1 MRTRVKICGIT
12 RTEDGLAA
20 AEAGADSIGLVFY
33 PKSPRNVSIEQARE
47 ICAALPPFVTVT
59 ALFLD
64 PRRELVASVV
74 DALPVDL
81 LQFHGDECVADCTG
95 FGRPY
100 IKVIGMR
107 ANTRVKAYADCYADA
122 AGILLDGH
130 AHGAAGGS
138 GETFDW
144 RNIPGDLGK
153 PVIIAGGLTPDNV
166 AAAIRQARP
175 WGVDLSSG
183 VEISP
188 GVKDHGKIA
197 ALMNEVRRV
206 DCEG

>member
-12 RTEDGLAA
+12 RPEDGLAA

-33 PKSPRNVSIEQARE
+33 PKSPRNVSVDQARA

-64 PRRELVASVV
+64 PRRAFVESVLEAV
-74 DALPVDL
+74 PVNL
-81 LQFHGDECVADCTG
+81 LQFHGDECAADCTG
-95 FGRPY
+95 YGLPY
-100 IKVIGMR
+100 IKAIGMR
-107 ANTRVKAYADCYADA
+107 ENTQVKAYADCYADA

-130 AHGAAGGS
+130 ALGAAGGA

-144 RNIPGDLGK
+144 RRVPEDLGK
-153 PVIIAGGLTPDNV
+153 PVIIAGGLTPENV
-166 AAAIRQARP
+166 AQAIEAARP
-175 WGVDLSSG
+175 WGVDMSSG
-183 VEISP
+183 VESSP

-206 DCEG
+206 DCER